1 MREGMTKDSK
11 FTVPSNPE
19 AQARIAKLVDQMQ
32 GGIPGKGKRAATS
45 DVPPLANLNYA
56 QAFSQPQALT
66 PGPYLLRKTALCH
79 SLCQLLVLLKF

>member
-45 DVPPLANLNYA
+45 DVPPLAKTQLCTSL
-56 QAFSQPQALT
+56 FSTSTSYLIPGLPFEKNGTLPLT
-66 PGPYLLRKTALCH
+66 LP
-79 SLCQLLVLLKF
+79 